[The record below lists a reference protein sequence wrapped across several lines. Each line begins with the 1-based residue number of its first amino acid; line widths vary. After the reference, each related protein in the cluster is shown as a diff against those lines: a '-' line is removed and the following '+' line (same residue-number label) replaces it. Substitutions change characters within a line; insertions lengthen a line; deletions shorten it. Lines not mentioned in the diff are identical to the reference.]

1 MKKVLLILSAI
12 FVFSASK
19 ADEGMWVLKELNR
32 QSAARMQELGFTFPI
47 DSIYREKNAS
57 LKDAVVIFG
66 GGCTG
71 VAVSPDGL
79 IFTNHHCGYDAI
91 QKHSSVEHDYLKN
104 GFVSQSND
112 EELYTEDLTV
122 SFLQKT
128 EDVTGEVTKGITAN
142 TTESERNNIIDSLSN
157 EILKPYK
164 EDPFLSARIVPF
176 YSGNKYYLVVY
187 QVFKDVRMV
196 LAPPSSIGK
205 FGGDADNWQWP
216 RHTGDFSVFR
226 VYANKENQP
235 AEYSKDNVPYTPK
248 YNVPV
253 SLKGYKDKDYAMT
266 IGYPGST
273 ERYLSSWG
281 ITQMVESEN
290 IPRIEVRTIKQDIWK
305 DAMNA
310 DDATRI
316 KYAVKFSRSSNY
328 WKNAMG
334 MNQALTKLHVLDQ
347 KQALESRLS
356 TWIGS
361 NPSAKAKYGNVLS
374 DLEKAYTSSMEPQA
388 IATYFGETFNNGI
401 ELVRY
406 AAFVEAASTNKAENQ
421 DLLGFVQKHLTETY
435 KDYDPALDKK
445 VMVALLKNYRDKVP
459 AQYLPD
465 VYNVIDKKF
474 KGNYEKYADWV
485 YSNSKFT
492 NVSDIEKLVEN
503 GVDKNFQKDPAIQ
516 LVNSVNDV
524 RSKIIETMSAYYPTM
539 DENSR
544 KYMAALMEMEPGK
557 AFSPDA
563 NFTQR
568 LSYGTVGGYS
578 PADAVEYDFY
588 TTTKGVFQKENPND
602 PEFAVQDYILQD
614 LSNKQWGKYADADK
628 TMHVNFLSNND
639 ITGGNSGSPVFN
651 GQAELIG
658 LAFDGNWDALSGDVV
673 FSPDM
678 QRTINVDIR
687 YVLYTIDKIMNCPR
701 LIEELDIKQ

>member
-1 MKKVLLILSAI
+1 MKKILFLLSALFI
-12 FVFSASK
+12 VTTSSK

-47 DSIYREKNAS
+47 DSIYSEENAS

-71 VAVSPDGL
+71 VAVSSDGL

-112 EELYTEDLTV
+112 DELYTEGLTV
-122 SFLQKT
+122 SFLKKT
-128 EDVTGEVTKGITAN
+128 QDITNEVTKGITDDMS
-142 TTESERNNIIDSLSN
+142 EQERNNIIDSLSLQ
-157 EILKPYK
+157 IVQPYQ
-164 EDPFLSARIVPF
+164 EDPFLNARIVSF
-176 YSGNKYYLVVY
+176 YAGNKYYLVVY
-187 QVFKDVRMV
+187 EVFKDVRMV

-205 FGGDADNWQWP
+205 FGGDTDNWQWP

-226 VYANKENQP
+226 VYANKDNKP
-235 AEYSKDNVPYTPK
+235 AEHSKDNVPYKPK

-281 ITQMVESEN
+281 ITQMVESQN
-290 IPRIEVRTIKQDIWK
+290 KPRIEVRTVKQNIWK
-305 DAMNA
+305 DAMNT

-334 MNQALTKLHVLDQ
+334 MNQALEKLHVLEQ
-347 KQALESRLS
+347 KQALEDNLNK
-356 TWIGS
+356 WI
-361 NPSAKAKYGNVLS
+361 NNHELTKRKYGNVLT
-374 DLEKAYTSSMEPQA
+374 DLSNTYLSSMEPVA
-388 IATYFGETFNNGI
+388 IATYFSETFNNGI
-401 ELVRY
+401 ELVR
-406 AAFVEAASTNKAENQ
+406 FASIVDGEHNNDTLSDRAIS
-421 DLLGFVQKHLTETY
+421 LLKDVY
-435 KDYDPALDKK
+435 KDYDPQLDKK
-445 VMVALLKNYRDKVP
+445 VMVALLKLYKEKVP

-465 VYNVIDKKF
+465 VYNVIEKKF
-474 KGNYEKYADWV
+474 KGNYEKYANWV
-485 YSNSKFT
+485 YDNTKLTNMQDLKSLLAKKSKK
-492 NVSDIEKLVEN
+492 DLE
-503 GVDKNFQKDPAIQ
+503 KDPAIQ
-516 LVNSVNDV
+516 LISSVDIV
-524 RSKIIETMSAYYPTM
+524 RTQLLNTLSEYYNVIE
-539 DENSR
+539 ENSR
-544 KYMAALMEMEPGK
+544 KYMAALMEMEPEK

-568 LSYGTVGGYS
+568 LSYGSVGGYS
-578 PADAVEYDFY
+578 PADAIEYDYY
-588 TTTKGVFQKENPND
+588 TTTKGVFQKESPSD
-602 PEFAVQDYILQD
+602 PEFTVQDYVLQN
-614 LSNKQWGKYADADK
+614 LIQEQWGEYADEDG

-651 GQAELIG
+651 SKAELIG
-658 LAFDGNWDALSGDVV
+658 LAFDGNWDALSGDLV
-673 FSPDM
+673 FSPAM
-678 QRTINVDIR
+678 QRTISVDIR

-701 LIEELDIKQ
+701 LIQELDLR

>member
-1 MKKVLLILSAI
+1 MKKILFLLSALFI
-12 FVFSASK
+12 VTTSSK

-47 DSIYREKNAS
+47 DSIYSEENAS

-71 VAVSPDGL
+71 VAVSSDGL

-112 EELYTEDLTV
+112 DELYTEGLTV
-122 SFLQKT
+122 SFLKKT
-128 EDVTGEVTKGITAN
+128 QDITNEVTKGITDDMS
-142 TTESERNNIIDSLSN
+142 EQERNNIIDSLSLQ
-157 EILKPYK
+157 IVQPYK
-164 EDPFLSARIVPF
+164 EDPFLNARIVSF
-176 YSGNKYYLVVY
+176 YAGNKYYLVVY
-187 QVFKDVRMV
+187 EVFKDVRMV

-205 FGGDADNWQWP
+205 FGGDTDNWQWP

-226 VYANKENQP
+226 VYANKDNKP
-235 AEYSKDNVPYTPK
+235 AEHSKDNVPYKPK

-281 ITQMVESEN
+281 ITQMVESQN
-290 IPRIEVRTIKQDIWK
+290 KPRIEVRTVKQNIWK
-305 DAMNA
+305 DAMNT

-334 MNQALTKLHVLDQ
+334 MNQALEKLHVLEQ
-347 KQALESRLS
+347 KQALEDNLNK
-356 TWIGS
+356 WI
-361 NPSAKAKYGNVLS
+361 NNHELTKRKYGNVLT
-374 DLEKAYTSSMEPQA
+374 DLSNTYLSSMEPVA
-388 IATYFGETFNNGI
+388 IATYFSETFNNGI
-401 ELVRY
+401 ELVR
-406 AAFVEAASTNKAENQ
+406 FASIVDGEHNNDTLSDRAIS
-421 DLLGFVQKHLTETY
+421 LLKDVY
-435 KDYDPALDKK
+435 KDYDPQLDKK
-445 VMVALLKNYRDKVP
+445 VMVALLKLYKEKVP

-465 VYNVIDKKF
+465 VYNVIEKKF

-485 YSNSKFT
+485 YDNTKLTNMQDLKSLLAKKSKK
-492 NVSDIEKLVEN
+492 DLE
-503 GVDKNFQKDPAIQ
+503 KDPAIQ
-516 LVNSVNDV
+516 LITSVDIV
-524 RSKIIETMSAYYPTM
+524 RTQLLNTLSEYYNVIE
-539 DENSR
+539 ENSR
-544 KYMAALMEMEPGK
+544 KYMAALMEMEPEK

-568 LSYGTVGGYS
+568 LSYGSVGGYS
-578 PADAVEYDFY
+578 PADAIEYDYY
-588 TTTKGVFQKENPND
+588 TTTKGVFQKESPSD
-602 PEFAVQDYILQD
+602 PEFTVQDYVLQN
-614 LSNKQWGKYADADK
+614 LIQEQWGEYADEDG

-651 GQAELIG
+651 SKAELIG
-658 LAFDGNWDALSGDVV
+658 LAFDGNWDALSGDLV
-673 FSPDM
+673 FSPAM
-678 QRTINVDIR
+678 QRTISVDIR

-701 LIEELDIKQ
+701 LIQELDLR

>member
-1 MKKVLLILSAI
+1 MKKILFLLSALFI
-12 FVFSASK
+12 VTTSSK

-47 DSIYREKNAS
+47 DSIYSEENAS

-71 VAVSPDGL
+71 VAVSSDGL

-112 EELYTEDLTV
+112 DELYTEGLTV
-122 SFLQKT
+122 SFLKKT
-128 EDVTGEVTKGITAN
+128 QDITNEVTKGITDDMS
-142 TTESERNNIIDSLSN
+142 EQERNNIIDSLSLQ
-157 EILKPYK
+157 IVQPYQ
-164 EDPFLSARIVPF
+164 EDPFLNARIVSF
-176 YSGNKYYLVVY
+176 YAGNKYYLVVY
-187 QVFKDVRMV
+187 EVFKDVRMV

-205 FGGDADNWQWP
+205 FGGDTDNWQWP

-226 VYANKENQP
+226 VYANKDNKP
-235 AEYSKDNVPYTPK
+235 AEHSKDNVPYKPK

-281 ITQMVESEN
+281 ITQMVESQN
-290 IPRIEVRTIKQDIWK
+290 KPRIEVRTVKQNIWK
-305 DAMNA
+305 DAMNT

-334 MNQALTKLHVLDQ
+334 MNQALEKLHVLEQ
-347 KQALESRLS
+347 KQALEDNLNK
-356 TWIGS
+356 WI
-361 NPSAKAKYGNVLS
+361 NNHELTKRKYGNVLT
-374 DLEKAYTSSMEPQA
+374 DLSNTYLSSMEPVA
-388 IATYFGETFNNGI
+388 IATYFSETFNNGI
-401 ELVRY
+401 ELVR
-406 AAFVEAASTNKAENQ
+406 FASIVDGEHNNDTLSDRAIS
-421 DLLGFVQKHLTETY
+421 LLKDVY
-435 KDYDPALDKK
+435 KDYDPQLDKK
-445 VMVALLKNYRDKVP
+445 VMVALLKLYKEKVP

-465 VYNVIDKKF
+465 VYNVIEKKF
-474 KGNYEKYADWV
+474 KGNYEKYANWV
-485 YSNSKFT
+485 YDNTKLTNMQDLKSLLAKKSKK
-492 NVSDIEKLVEN
+492 DLE
-503 GVDKNFQKDPAIQ
+503 KDPAIQ
-516 LVNSVNDV
+516 LISSVDIV
-524 RSKIIETMSAYYPTM
+524 RTQILNTLSEYYNVIE
-539 DENSR
+539 ENSR
-544 KYMAALMEMEPGK
+544 KYMAALMEMEPEK

-568 LSYGTVGGYS
+568 LSYGSVGGYS
-578 PADAVEYDFY
+578 PADAIEYDYY
-588 TTTKGVFQKENPND
+588 TTTKGVFQKESPSD
-602 PEFAVQDYILQD
+602 PEFTVQDYVLQN
-614 LSNKQWGKYADADK
+614 LIQEQWGEYADEDG

-651 GQAELIG
+651 SKAELIG
-658 LAFDGNWDALSGDVV
+658 LAFDGNWDALSGDLV
-673 FSPDM
+673 FSPAM
-678 QRTINVDIR
+678 QRTISVDIR

-701 LIEELDIKQ
+701 LIQELDLR

>member
-1 MKKVLLILSAI
+1 MKKILFLLSALFI
-12 FVFSASK
+12 FSASSK
-19 ADEGMWVLKELNR
+19 ADEGMWVLKELNK

-47 DSIYREKNAS
+47 DSIYSEKNAS

-112 EELYTEDLTV
+112 EELYTEGLTV

-128 EDVTGEVTKGITAN
+128 EDVTSEVTKGITDN
-142 TTESERNNIIDSLSN
+142 MSENERNEIIDSLSAQ
-157 EILKPYK
+157 ILKPYN
-164 EDPFLSARIVPF
+164 EDSFLNARIVSF
-176 YSGNKYYLVVY
+176 YAGNKYYLVVY
-187 QVFKDVRMV
+187 EVFKDVRMV

-226 VYANKENQP
+226 VYANKENKP
-235 AEYSKDNVPYTPK
+235 ATYSKDNIPYTPK

-253 SLKGYKDKDYAMT
+253 SLKGYKDNDYSMT
-266 IGYPGST
+266 IGFPGST

-281 ITQMVESEN
+281 IKQMVESQN
-290 IPRIEVRTIKQDIWK
+290 VPRIEVRTVKQDIWK
-305 DAMNA
+305 EAMNA

-334 MNQALTKLHVLDQ
+334 MNQALKKLHVLDQ
-347 KQALESRLS
+347 KQALESELDK
-356 TWIGS
+356 WINN
-361 NPSAKAKYGNVLS
+361 NPSTKAKYGNVLT
-374 DLEKAYTSSMEPQA
+374 DLSNAYSTSMEPVA
-388 IATYFGETFNNGI
+388 IATYFSETFNNGI
-401 ELVRY
+401 ELVRL
-406 AAFVEAASTNKAENQ
+406 ASIVNVESKEDTLSDGVIANLN
-421 DLLGFVQKHLTETY
+421 DLY
-435 KDYDPALDKK
+435 KDYDPQLDKK
-445 VMVALLKNYRDKVP
+445 VMVALLKLYKEKVP
-459 AQYLPD
+459 AQYLPE

-485 YSNSKFT
+485 YNNTKLTNMHDLETLLNKKSKK
-492 NVSDIEKLVEN
+492 DLA
-503 GVDKNFQKDPAIQ
+503 KDPAIQ
-516 LVNSVNDV
+516 LITSVDEV
-524 RSKIIETMSAYYPTM
+524 RSNLLKSLSEYYFVIE
-539 DENSR
+539 ENSR
-544 KYMAALMEMEPGK
+544 KYMAALMEMEPEK

-568 LSYGTVGGYS
+568 LSYGSVGGYS
-578 PADAVEYDFY
+578 PADAVKYDYY
-588 TTTKGVFQKENPND
+588 TTTKGVFQKENPSD
-602 PEFAVQDYILQD
+602 PEFAVQDYVLQN
-614 LSNKQWGKYADADK
+614 LAQQQWGQYADKDGS
-628 TMHVNFLSNND
+628 MHVNFLSNND

-651 GQAELIG
+651 GKAELIG

-678 QRTINVDIR
+678 QRTISVDIR
-687 YVLYTIDKIMNCPR
+687 YVLYTIDKIMNCSR
-701 LIEELDIKQ
+701 LIQELDLKK